1 MEVPGF
7 IYYII
12 YSVVAVMLYKGLC
25 WFLDPYFVYSRRSN
39 NKDIE
44 LFINGVKSHTQG
56 IPFLLRQ
63 ETNSNTKS
71 DAYIQYKEICDLSLV
86 VPCYNEESRLPPML
100 EEHMSYIRN
109 L

>member
-7 IYYII
+7 IYYLV
-12 YSVVAVMLYKGLC
+12 YSLVAMMVYKGLC
-25 WFLDPYFVYSRRSN
+25 WFLDPYFVYSRRST

-44 LFINGVKSHTQG
+44 LYINGVKTHTQG

-63 ETNSNTKS
+63 ETNSTTSN
-71 DAYIQYKEICDLSLV
+71 DAYIQQKEICDLTLV
-86 VPCYNEESRLPPML
+86 VPCYNEEQRLPPML